1 MQKESII
8 FVLSSLIL
16 LFGCSDETIT
26 IEEGPRAILIDGSGT
41 YSREISTEVE
51 RSQTFLIKGSDLLG
65 VSISPESIASYQEA
79 ARLDPMHPMPHWGMA
94 HAMGPNPNS
103 RYENAR

>member
-1 MQKESII
+1 MQGFKSVQKESII

-51 RSQTFLIKGSDLLG
+51 KFF
-65 VSISPESIASYQEA
+65 
-79 ARLDPMHPMPHWGMA
+79 
-94 HAMGPNPNS
+94 
-103 RYENAR
+103 